1 MKIFIK
7 IDKKLCSLNQ
17 FKKRIKLGGII
28 TPYKGGYSTLVKK
41 IGLV

>member
-7 IDKKLCSLNQ
+7 KLGSLNQ
-17 FKKRIKLGGII
+17 FKKHIKLGGII

-41 IGLV
+41 IELV